1 MSLTEVAVLFKK
13 ILRIFLAVVAVYYIF
28 LLIIEPGVRG
38 WVINIFVKPS
48 PPNPMY
54 GLLEPLEFVEKPTT
68 GGLPQYV
75 LNTKNGRLPGNIPDK
90 MVVYKYKPIP
100 YSYLAGKNALEDSV
114 KLGFTE
120 ADLTTDLKSNLYKW
134 RSIRTGGILEILT
147 ETRELKLTTNLT
159 GRDTEF
165 TTGTIDDKS
174 AKEIARKL
182 FESIGRFTD
191 DYYPS
196 GSSIAYLGRYTPSGL
211 IETKYPR
218 DAQIARVDFYRYID
232 KNPILG
238 TDPKK
243 GLLHAI
249 VRSPSKETPKVPT
262 TLDNPVV
269 EAYFWG
275 INPDS
280 RATYP
285 IISPDEAW
293 KAVKA
298 GKGVVSNV
306 TPKDAN
312 PFIPYVSTRIE
323 SILIDNIYI
332 AYYDTQSPQ
341 KFLQPIY
348 VFDGKYTTRGT
359 EGGYISIY
367 FPAVTRDYTKQENP
381 APVSPPAE

>member
-1 MSLTEVAVLFKK
+1 MTLTEVAALFKK
-13 ILRIFLAVVAVYYIF
+13 VMKIFLMVVVVYYVF
-28 LLIIEPGVRG
+28 LLIIEPGVRNFIVG
-38 WVINIFVKPS
+38 IFVRS
-48 PPNPMY
+48 TPPNPMY
-54 GLLEPLEFVEKPTT
+54 GLLDPLVFVEKPVT
-68 GGLPQYV
+68 GGMSQYV
-75 LNTKNGRLPGNIPDK
+75 LNTKNGRLPSNIPPK
-90 MVVYKYKPIP
+90 MVVYKFKPKP
-100 YSYLAGKNALEDSV
+100 YSYLAGKNALDDSM

-120 ADLTTDLKSNLYKW
+120 ADLITDLKGNIYKW
-134 RSIRTGGILEILT
+134 RNIRTGGLLEILT

-159 GRDTEF
+159 GRDPEF
-165 TTGTIDDKS
+165 AVGTINMDS
-174 AKEIARKL
+174 AKKL
-182 FESIGRFTD
+182 AQELFQSIGRFD
-191 DYYPS
+191 DAYYPS
-196 GSSIAYLGRYTPSGL
+196 GSAVAYLGRYAPTGL
-211 IETKYPR
+211 IQTIYPK
-218 DAQIARVDFYRYID
+218 DAQIARVDFYRSID
-232 KNPILG
+232 KYPVLG
-238 TDPKK
+238 PDPKK
-243 GLLHAI
+243 GLLSAV
-249 VRSPSKETPKVPT
+249 VRNPSKEVS
-262 TLDNPVV
+262 TLNNPVV
-269 EAYFWG
+269 EAYFWE

-312 PFIPYVSTRIE
+312 PFVPYTSTPIE

-381 APVSPPAE
+381 TPTASPGE